1 MGEDLAGASNIR
13 SLLGQHED
21 LRAEATFIASS
32 TDLKFPELYRSNPDH
47 QLVYNYF
54 KISNSLSLNAALD
67 PTFDN
72 LQMAEAWEDDE
83 NGDPSAIPATHFN
96 ADTSALNIVD
106 MWTSGTGSVSN
117 SSTQPGEIAATW
129 T

>member
-1 MGEDLAGASNIR
+1 M
-13 SLLGQHED
+13 LGQHED
-21 LRAEATFIASS
+21 LPAEATFIAPS
-32 TDLKFPELYRSNPDH
+32 TDLKFPEFYCSNPDH

-83 NGDPSAIPATHFN
+83 NGDPSTVPATHFN
-96 ADTSALNIVD
+96 ANPSALNIVD

-117 SSTQPGEIAATW
+117 SSTQPREIAATW